1 MTAWLPTMRSPA
13 ALKKPKPMIERFD
26 HIVLTVADLEPSIAF
41 YTQVLQMQE
50 HSFGQGRKALCFGR
64 QKINLQVAGQEPR
77 NKAATGAGDLCLI
90 TTWTPQA
97 VLTYLQA
104 ECIDL
109 LEGPV
114 IKSGTLGPIISI
126 YFNDPDTNLI
136 EVSSYERNT
145 A

>member
-50 HSFGQGRKALCFGR
+50 HSFGQGRKALCSRR

-77 NKAATGAGDLCLI
+77 NKAAKAPATYAGS
-90 TTWTPQA
+90 P
-97 VLTYLQA
+97 
-104 ECIDL
+104 
-109 LEGPV
+109 
-114 IKSGTLGPIISI
+114 LGHPK
-126 YFNDPDTNLI
+126 
-136 EVSSYERNT
+136 RC
-145 A
+145 

>member
-41 YTQVLQMQE
+41 YNQVLQMQE

-64 QKINLQVAGQEPR
+64 QKITASGR
-77 NKAATGAGDLCLI
+77 TRATQQSGHRRRRDLCLI

-97 VLTYLQA
+97 VRTHLQA

-109 LEGPV
+109 LAGPV